1 MRHLLL
7 SVALA
12 ISGSVASAN
21 AQSSTPTEP
30 VTKPELMVYSRKD
43 GETTFTFGHGEA
55 VLSNRVQMR
64 WRERRRKGLAGEQLF
79 NIPRA
84 RTEVTGWV
92 GSEHLTYEV
101 QVDWAEGP
109 AVEDLFL
116 SWDASR
122 NGTFTIQLG
131 QFKVPLGRQRI
142 TSSGSQQ
149 FVDRSDVIDEFT
161 PGRDV
166 GVQVRGL
173 LASDRVEYRAGVF
186 NGAGQNTWS
195 HDGGLQYAGRVMAQ
209 PFGEVEYSESD
220 LDFAATPLLS
230 IATNVETSDGRD
242 DAEGGRQVV
251 FGADVDFRY
260 RGLSLLGEVFFRA
273 LRDEADAAGSNG
285 FVVQGGYL
293 VVPRMLEIAGRFGTW
308 TPSSAP
314 RSSSHRELGLA
325 VGYFVNRHNLK
336 VQTDLRRL
344 VGITPDEP
352 ASHELRVQ
360 LQVVF

>member
-1 MRHLLL
+1 
-7 SVALA
+7 
-12 ISGSVASAN
+12 
-21 AQSSTPTEP
+21 
-30 VTKPELMVYSRKD
+30 MVYSWKD
-43 GETTFTFGHGEA
+43 GETTFTFGHGGA

-64 WRERRRKGLAGEQLF
+64 WRERRREGLAGEGLF

-84 RTEVTGWV
+84 RTEVTGWA
-92 GSEHLTYEV
+92 GSRHLTYEV

-116 SWDASR
+116 SWDASH
-122 NGTFTIQLG
+122 NGAFTVQVG

-195 HDGGLQYAGRVMAQ
+195 HAGGLQYAGRVMVQ
-209 PFGEVEYSESD
+209 PLGEVEYSESD
-220 LDFAATPLLS
+220 LDFVATPLLS
-230 IATNVETSDGRD
+230 IAANVETSDGRD

-251 FGADVDFRY
+251 LGADVDFRY

-273 LRDEADAAGSNG
+273 LRDEADGTGSNG

-308 TPSSAP
+308 TSADAP
-314 RSSSHRELGLA
+314 RSSNRRELGLA

-336 VQTDLRRL
+336 LQTDVRRL
-344 VGITPDEP
+344 VGITPDEA